1 MGQLERKSETDLL
14 TRAEGRPNMARILI
28 IAYTA
33 YARDGRVKRQAEA
46 LTSRGDQV
54 DAICLADG
62 EVVDTHGVNVTGLE
76 LPRYRGASRFNYLR
90 SYINFFSRAAA
101 LAIRRSMKE
110 RYDIVIACNMPDAA
124 ILSAL
129 PCRLFGSKL
138 VLDVHDTM
146 PELYLDKFG
155 GRHGR
160 IGARVLMLQ
169 ERLSAR
175 LADRVLA
182 VHDLHAERLHQSGV
196 PERKLVVITNSPDP
210 RIFPVAD
217 TDCGSGRVRS
227 EPAGGLFSIICHGT
241 ISRRLGLDTALSA
254 LALLHERFPLIRLK
268 IIGAGDYLNEL
279 KALSRNLGVESA
291 VSFEPPVPIQ
301 ELAAKLGSANVGLV
315 PNHASSATH
324 LMLPVKLLEYV
335 ALGIPVI
342 CARLRT
348 VEHYFSEDSVRF
360 FSPNDA
366 AQLAGAIEDLY
377 LDPALRDSLSNSA
390 AEVAKSIS
398 WPIHS
403 QRFCHTVDSLLNV

>member
-1 MGQLERKSETDLL
+1 
-14 TRAEGRPNMARILI
+14 MARILI

-62 EVVDTHGVNVTGLE
+62 EVADTRGVNVIGLL
-76 LPRYRGASRFNYLR
+76 LPRYRGASRIDYLR
-90 SYINFFSRAAA
+90 SYINFFSQAAA
-101 LAIRRSMKE
+101 LAVRRSLQA
-110 RYDIVIACNMPDAA
+110 RYDVVIACTMPDLA

-160 IGARVLMLQ
+160 IGARMLMIQ

-196 PERKLVVITNSPDP
+196 PQRKLVVIANSPDP

-217 TDCGSGRVRS
+217 TYCQSRRVRS
-227 EPAGGLFSIICHGT
+227 EPRGGTFSIICHGT
-241 ISRRLGLDTALSA
+241 ISRRLGLDTALAA
-254 LALLHERFPLIRLK
+254 LALLHQRFPLIRLR

-279 KALSRNLGVESA
+279 KTLSRKLRVESA
-291 VSFEPPVPIQ
+291 ISFENPVPIQ
-301 ELAAKLGSANVGLV
+301 ELAAKLGEANVGLV
-315 PNHASSATH
+315 PNNESSATH
-324 LMLPVKLLEYV
+324 LMLPVKLLEY
-335 ALGIPVI
+335 ATLGIPVI

-348 VEHYFSEDSVRF
+348 IEHYFNEESVRY
-360 FSPNDA
+360 FSPNNA
-366 AQLAGAIEDLY
+366 RQLARAIQDLY

-390 AEVAKSIS
+390 AKVVKSFS

-403 QRFCHTVDSLLNV
+403 QRFCDAVDSLLNN

>member
-1 MGQLERKSETDLL
+1 
-14 TRAEGRPNMARILI
+14 MARILI

-62 EVVDTHGVNVTGLE
+62 DVADTRGVNVIGLL
-76 LPRYRGASRFNYLR
+76 LPRYRGASKIDYLR
-90 SYINFFSRAAA
+90 SYINFFSQAAA
-101 LAIRRSMKE
+101 LAIRRSLKE
-110 RYDIVIACNMPDAA
+110 RYDVVIACTMPDLA

-160 IGARVLMLQ
+160 IGARMLMLQ

-182 VHDLHAERLHQSGV
+182 VHDLHAERLQQSGV
-196 PERKLVVITNSPDP
+196 PQRKLVVIANSPDP

-217 TDCGSGRVRS
+217 TGCQSRRLRS
-227 EPAGGLFSIICHGT
+227 EPGVGNFSIICHGT
-241 ISRRLGLDTALSA
+241 ISRRLGLDTTLAA
-254 LALLHERFPLIRLK
+254 LALLHHRFPLIRLR

-279 KALSRNLGVESA
+279 KTLSRKLRVESA
-291 VSFEPPVPIQ
+291 ISFENPVPIQ
-301 ELAAKLGSANVGLV
+301 ELAAKLGEANVGLV
-315 PNHASSATH
+315 PNNESSATH
-324 LMLPVKLLEYV
+324 LMLPVKLLEY
-335 ALGIPVI
+335 ATLGIPVI

-348 VEHYFSEDSVRF
+348 IEHYFSEESVRY
-360 FSPNDA
+360 FSPNNA
-366 AQLAGAIEDLY
+366 RQLARAIQDLY

-390 AEVAKSIS
+390 AKVVKSIS

-403 QRFCHTVDSLLNV
+403 QRFCDAVDSLLSNQEELIKCGTQLH

>member
-1 MGQLERKSETDLL
+1 
-14 TRAEGRPNMARILI
+14 MARILI

-62 EVVDTHGVNVTGLE
+62 DVADTRGVNVIGLL
-76 LPRYRGASRFNYLR
+76 LPRYRGASKIDYLR
-90 SYINFFSRAAA
+90 SYINFFSQAAA
-101 LAIRRSMKE
+101 LAIRRSLKE
-110 RYDIVIACNMPDAA
+110 RYDVVIACTMPDLA

-160 IGARVLMLQ
+160 IGARMLMLQ

-182 VHDLHAERLHQSGV
+182 VHDLHAERLQLSGV
-196 PERKLVVITNSPDP
+196 PQRKLVVIANSPDP

-217 TDCGSGRVRS
+217 TGGQSRRVRS
-227 EPAGGLFSIICHGT
+227 EPGVGTFSIICHGT
-241 ISRRLGLDTALSA
+241 ISRRLGLDTTLAA
-254 LALLHERFPLIRLK
+254 LALLHHRFPLIRLR
-268 IIGAGDYLNEL
+268 IIGAGDYLDEL
-279 KALSRNLGVESA
+279 KTLSRKLRVESA
-291 VSFEPPVPIQ
+291 ISFENPVPIQ
-301 ELAAKLGSANVGLV
+301 ELAAKLGEANVGLV
-315 PNHASSATH
+315 PNNESSATH
-324 LMLPVKLLEYV
+324 LMLPVKLLEY
-335 ALGIPVI
+335 ATLGIPVI

-348 VEHYFSEDSVRF
+348 IEHYFSEESVRY
-360 FSPNDA
+360 FSPNNA
-366 AQLAGAIEDLY
+366 RQLARAIQDLY

-390 AEVAKSIS
+390 AKVVKSIS

-403 QRFCHTVDSLLNV
+403 QRFCDAVDSLLSNQEELIKCGTQLH

>member
-1 MGQLERKSETDLL
+1 
-14 TRAEGRPNMARILI
+14 MARILI

-62 EVVDTHGVNVTGLE
+62 EVADTRGVNVIGLM
-76 LPRYRGASRFNYLR
+76 LPRYRGASRIDYLR
-90 SYINFFSRAAA
+90 SYINFFSQAAA
-101 LAIRRSMKE
+101 LAIRRSLQA
-110 RYDIVIACNMPDAA
+110 RYDVVIACTMPDLA

-160 IGARVLMLQ
+160 IGARMLMLQ
-169 ERLSAR
+169 ERVSAR

-196 PERKLVVITNSPDP
+196 PQRKLVVIANSPDP

-217 TDCGSGRVRS
+217 IDCQSRRVRS
-227 EPAGGLFSIICHGT
+227 EPGVGTFSIICHGT
-241 ISRRLGLDTALSA
+241 ISRRLGLDTTLAA
-254 LALLHERFPLIRLK
+254 LALLHQRFPLIRLR
-268 IIGAGDYLNEL
+268 IVGAGDYLNEL
-279 KALSRNLGVESA
+279 KALSRKLRVESA
-291 VSFEPPVPIQ
+291 ISFENPVPIQ
-301 ELAAKLGSANVGLV
+301 ELAAKLGEANVGLV
-315 PNHASSATH
+315 PNNESSATH
-324 LMLPVKLLEYV
+324 LMLPVKLLEY
-335 ALGIPVI
+335 ATLGIPVI

-348 VEHYFSEDSVRF
+348 IEHYFSEGSVRY
-360 FSPNDA
+360 FSPNNA
-366 AQLAGAIEDLY
+366 RQLARAIQDLY

-390 AEVAKSIS
+390 ANVVKRIS

-403 QRFCHTVDSLLNV
+403 QRFCDAVDSLINT

>member
-1 MGQLERKSETDLL
+1 
-14 TRAEGRPNMARILI
+14 MARILI

-46 LTSRGDQV
+46 LTGRGDQV

-62 EVVDTHGVNVTGLE
+62 EVADTHGVNVIGIL
-76 LPRYRGASRFNYLR
+76 LPRYRGASKIDYFR
-90 SYINFFSRAAA
+90 SYLNFFSQAAA
-101 LAIRRSMKE
+101 LAIRRSLKE
-110 RYDIVIACNMPDAA
+110 RYDVVIACTMPDLA

-155 GRHGR
+155 GRQGR
-160 IGARVLMLQ
+160 FGARMLMLQ

-196 PERKLVVITNSPDP
+196 PQRKLVVITNSPDP

-217 TDCGSGRVRS
+217 AECLSHRVRS
-227 EPAGGLFSIICHGT
+227 EPGVGPFSIICHGT
-241 ISRRLGLDTALSA
+241 ISRRLGLDTTLAA
-254 LALLHERFPLIRLK
+254 LALLHHRFPLIRLR
-268 IIGAGDYLNEL
+268 IIGAGDYLDEL
-279 KALSRNLGVESA
+279 KALSQKLRVDSA
-291 VSFEPPVPIQ
+291 ISFENPVPIQ
-301 ELAAKLGSANVGLV
+301 ELAATIGGANVGLV
-315 PNHASSATH
+315 PHNESSATH
-324 LMLPVKLLEYV
+324 LMLPVKLLEYA

-348 VEHYFSEDSVRF
+348 IEHYFDAQSVRY
-360 FSPNDA
+360 FSPNNA
-366 AQLAGAIEDLY
+366 GQLARAIQDLY

-390 AEVAKSIS
+390 AKVVKGIS
-398 WPIHS
+398 WPVHS
-403 QRFCHTVDSLLNV
+403 QRFCDAVDSLLTNQKGVIKCVTQTH

>member
-1 MGQLERKSETDLL
+1 
-14 TRAEGRPNMARILI
+14 MARILI

-46 LTSRGDQV
+46 LTGRGDQV

-62 EVVDTHGVNVTGLE
+62 EVADTRGVNVIGLL
-76 LPRYRGASRFNYLR
+76 LPRYRGASRIDYLR
-90 SYINFFSRAAA
+90 SYINFFSQAAA
-101 LAIRRSMKE
+101 LAIRRSLQA
-110 RYDIVIACNMPDAA
+110 RYDVVIACTMPDLA

-160 IGARVLMLQ
+160 IGARMLMLQ

-196 PERKLVVITNSPDP
+196 PQRKLVVIANSPDP

-217 TDCGSGRVRS
+217 IDCQSRRVRS
-227 EPAGGLFSIICHGT
+227 EPGVGTFSIICHGT
-241 ISRRLGLDTALSA
+241 ISRRLGLDTTLAA
-254 LALLHERFPLIRLK
+254 LALLHQRFPLIRLR
-268 IIGAGDYLNEL
+268 IVGAGDYLNEL
-279 KALSRNLGVESA
+279 KALSRKLRVESA
-291 VSFEPPVPIQ
+291 ISFENPVPIQ
-301 ELAAKLGSANVGLV
+301 ELAAKLGEANVGLV
-315 PNHASSATH
+315 PNNESSATH
-324 LMLPVKLLEYV
+324 LMLPVKLLEY
-335 ALGIPVI
+335 ATLGIPVI

-348 VEHYFSEDSVRF
+348 IEHYFSEGSVRY
-360 FSPNDA
+360 FSPNNA
-366 AQLAGAIEDLY
+366 RQLARAIQDLY

-390 AEVAKSIS
+390 ANVVKRIS
-398 WPIHS
+398 WPIQS
-403 QRFCHTVDSLLNV
+403 QRFCDAVDSLINT

>member
-1 MGQLERKSETDLL
+1 
-14 TRAEGRPNMARILI
+14 MARILI

-62 EVVDTHGVNVTGLE
+62 EVADTHGVNVIGLL
-76 LPRYRGASRFNYLR
+76 LPRYRGASRIDYLR
-90 SYINFFSRAAA
+90 SYINFFSQAAA
-101 LAIRRSMKE
+101 LAIRRSVKE
-110 RYDIVIACNMPDAA
+110 RYDVVIACTMPDLA

-160 IGARVLMLQ
+160 FGARMLMLQ
-169 ERLSAR
+169 ERLSAG

-196 PERKLVVITNSPDP
+196 PQRKLVVIANSPDP

-217 TDCGSGRVRS
+217 IDCQSRRVRC
-227 EPAGGLFSIICHGT
+227 EPGVGTFSIICHGT
-241 ISRRLGLDTALSA
+241 ISRRLGLDTTLAA
-254 LALLHERFPLIRLK
+254 LALLHHRFPLIRLR
-268 IIGAGDYLNEL
+268 IVGAGDHLDEL
-279 KALSRNLGVESA
+279 KALSRKLRVESA
-291 VSFEPPVPIQ
+291 ISFENPVPIQ
-301 ELAAKLGSANVGLV
+301 ELAAKLGEANVGLV
-315 PNHASSATH
+315 PNNESSATH
-324 LMLPVKLLEYV
+324 LMLPVKLLEY
-335 ALGIPVI
+335 ATLGIPVI

-348 VEHYFSEDSVRF
+348 IEHYFSPKSVRY
-360 FSPNDA
+360 FSPNNA
-366 AQLAGAIEDLY
+366 EQLAHAIQDLY
-377 LDPALRDSLSNSA
+377 LDPALRNSLSNSA
-390 AEVAKSIS
+390 AKVVKSIS

-403 QRFCHTVDSLLNV
+403 QRFCEAVDSLINS

>member
-1 MGQLERKSETDLL
+1 
-14 TRAEGRPNMARILI
+14 MARILI

-62 EVVDTHGVNVTGLE
+62 DVADTRGVNVIGLL
-76 LPRYRGASRFNYLR
+76 LPRYRGASRIDYVR
-90 SYINFFSRAAA
+90 SYINFFSQAAA
-101 LAIRRSMKE
+101 LAVRRSLQA
-110 RYDIVIACNMPDAA
+110 RYDVVIACTMPDLA

-160 IGARVLMLQ
+160 IGARMLMLQ

-196 PERKLVVITNSPDP
+196 PQRKLVVIANSPDP
-210 RIFPVAD
+210 RIFPVANI
-217 TDCGSGRVRS
+217 DCQSRRVGGESGV
-227 EPAGGLFSIICHGT
+227 GTFSIICHGT
-241 ISRRLGLDTALSA
+241 ISRRLGLDTTLAA
-254 LALLHERFPLIRLK
+254 LALLHHRFPLIRLR
-268 IIGAGDYLNEL
+268 IVGAGDYLDEL
-279 KALSRNLGVESA
+279 KALSRKLRVESA
-291 VSFEPPVPIQ
+291 ISFENPVPIQ
-301 ELAAKLGSANVGLV
+301 ELAAKLGEANVGLV
-315 PNHASSATH
+315 PNNESSATH
-324 LMLPVKLLEYV
+324 LMLPVKLLEY
-335 ALGIPVI
+335 ATLGIPVI

-348 VEHYFSEDSVRF
+348 IEHYFSPKSVRY
-360 FSPNDA
+360 FSPNNA
-366 AQLAGAIEDLY
+366 GQLARAIQDLY

-390 AEVAKSIS
+390 AKVVKSIS

-403 QRFCHTVDSLLNV
+403 QRFCDAVDSLIYN

>member
-1 MGQLERKSETDLL
+1 
-14 TRAEGRPNMARILI
+14 MARILI

-46 LTSRGDQV
+46 LTDRGDRV

-62 EVVDTHGVNVTGLE
+62 EVADTHGVNVIGIL
-76 LPRYRGASRFNYLR
+76 LPRYRGASKIDYLR
-90 SYINFFSRAAA
+90 SYLNFFSQAAA
-101 LAIRRSMKE
+101 LAVRRSLKE
-110 RYDIVIACNMPDAA
+110 RYDVVIACTMPDLA

-155 GRHGR
+155 GRQGR
-160 IGARVLMLQ
+160 FGARMLMLQ

-196 PERKLVVITNSPDP
+196 PQRKLVVIANSPDP

-217 TDCGSGRVRS
+217 ADCLSHRVRS
-227 EPAGGLFSIICHGT
+227 EPNVGTFSIICHGT
-241 ISRRLGLDTALSA
+241 ISRRLGLDTTLAA
-254 LALLHERFPLIRLK
+254 LALLHHRFPLIRLR
-268 IIGAGDYLNEL
+268 IIGAGDYLDEL
-279 KALSRNLGVESA
+279 KALSQKLRVDSA
-291 VSFEPPVPIQ
+291 ISFENPVPIQ
-301 ELAAKLGSANVGLV
+301 ELAATIGGANVGLV
-315 PNHASSATH
+315 PHNESSATH
-324 LMLPVKLLEYV
+324 LMLPVKLLEYA

-348 VEHYFSEDSVRF
+348 IEHYFSAESVRY
-360 FSPNDA
+360 FSPNNA
-366 AQLAGAIEDLY
+366 GQLARAIQDLY
-377 LDPALRDSLSNSA
+377 LDPILRDSLSNSA
-390 AEVAKSIS
+390 AKVVKGIS
-398 WPIHS
+398 WAVHS
-403 QRFCHTVDSLLNV
+403 QRFCDAVDSLLNNQKGVINCVTQTH

>member
-1 MGQLERKSETDLL
+1 
-14 TRAEGRPNMARILI
+14 MARILI

-62 EVVDTHGVNVTGLE
+62 EVADTHGVCVTGLL
-76 LPRYRGASRFNYLR
+76 LPRYRGASRVNYLR
-90 SYINFFSRAAA
+90 SYINFFSQAAA
-101 LAIRRSMKE
+101 LAVRRSLQA
-110 RYDIVIACNMPDAA
+110 RYDVVIACTMPDLA

-146 PELYLDKFG
+146 PELYLEKFG

-160 IGARVLMLQ
+160 IGAWMLMLQ
-169 ERLSAR
+169 ERLCAR

-182 VHDLHAERLHQSGV
+182 VHDLHADRLHQCGV
-196 PERKLVVITNSPDP
+196 PRRKLVVIANSPDP

-217 TDCGSGRVRS
+217 TDSQTGRVRS
-227 EPAGGLFSIICHGT
+227 EPGVGTFSIICHGT
-241 ISRRLGLDTALSA
+241 ISKRLGLDTSLAA
-254 LALLHERFPLIRLK
+254 LALLHQRFPLIRLK
-268 IIGAGDYLNEL
+268 IVGAGDYLDEL
-279 KALSRNLGVESA
+279 KALSRKLRIESA
-291 VSFEPPVPIQ
+291 ISFENPVPIQ
-301 ELAAKLGSANVGLV
+301 ELAAKIGEANVGLV
-315 PNHASSATH
+315 PHNESSATH
-324 LMLPVKLLEYV
+324 LMLPVKLLEYA

-348 VEHYFSEDSVRF
+348 IEHYFSGKSVRY
-360 FSPNDA
+360 FSPNNA
-366 AQLAGAIEDLY
+366 GQLARAIQDLY
-377 LDPALRDSLSNSA
+377 LDPALRASLSSSA
-390 AEVAKSIS
+390 ATVVKGLS

-403 QRFCHTVDSLLNV
+403 RRFCDAVDSLLNN

>member
-1 MGQLERKSETDLL
+1 
-14 TRAEGRPNMARILI
+14 MARILI

-46 LTSRGDQV
+46 LTGRGDSV

-62 EVVDTHGVNVTGLE
+62 EVADTHGVNVIGIL
-76 LPRYRGASRFNYLR
+76 LPRYRGASKIDYLR
-90 SYINFFSRAAA
+90 SYLNFFSQAAA
-101 LAIRRSMKE
+101 LAIRRSLKE
-110 RYDIVIACNMPDAA
+110 RYDVVIACTMPDLA

-155 GRHGR
+155 GRQGR
-160 IGARVLMLQ
+160 FGARMLMLE

-196 PERKLVVITNSPDP
+196 PQRKLVVIANSPDP

-217 TDCGSGRVRS
+217 AECLAHRVRS
-227 EPAGGLFSIICHGT
+227 EAGVGTFSIICHGT
-241 ISRRLGLDTALSA
+241 ISRRMGLDTTLAA
-254 LALLHERFPLIRLK
+254 LALLHHRFPLIRLR
-268 IIGAGDYLNEL
+268 IIGAGDYLDEL
-279 KALSRNLGVESA
+279 KALSQKLRIESA
-291 VSFEPPVPIQ
+291 ISFEKPVPIQ
-301 ELAAKLGSANVGLV
+301 ELAAAIGGANVGLV
-315 PNHASSATH
+315 PHNESSATH
-324 LMLPVKLLEYV
+324 LMLPVKLLEYA

-348 VEHYFSEDSVRF
+348 IEHYFDPQSVRY
-360 FSPNDA
+360 FSPNNA
-366 AQLAGAIEDLY
+366 GQLARAIQDLY

-390 AEVAKSIS
+390 AKVVKGIS
-398 WPIHS
+398 WPVHS
-403 QRFCHTVDSLLNV
+403 QRFCDAVDSLLTNQKGVIKCVTQTH

>member
-1 MGQLERKSETDLL
+1 
-14 TRAEGRPNMARILI
+14 MARILI

-62 EVVDTHGVNVTGLE
+62 EIADTRGVNVIGLL
-76 LPRYRGASRFNYLR
+76 LPRYRGASRIDYLR
-90 SYINFFSRAAA
+90 SYINFFSQAAA
-101 LAIRRSMKE
+101 LAIRRSLQA
-110 RYDIVIACNMPDAA
+110 RYDVVIACTMPDLA

-160 IGARVLMLQ
+160 IGARMLMIQ

-182 VHDLHAERLHQSGV
+182 VHDLHAKRLQQSGV
-196 PERKLVVITNSPDP
+196 PQRKLVVIANSPDP

-217 TDCGSGRVRS
+217 ICQSRRVRS
-227 EPAGGLFSIICHGT
+227 EPGVGTFSIICHGT
-241 ISRRLGLDTALSA
+241 ISRRLGLDTTLAA
-254 LALLHERFPLIRLK
+254 LALLHHRFPLIRLR

-279 KALSRNLGVESA
+279 KTLSRKLRVESA
-291 VSFEPPVPIQ
+291 ISFENPVPIQ
-301 ELAAKLGSANVGLV
+301 ELAAKLGEANVGLV
-315 PNHASSATH
+315 PNNESSATH
-324 LMLPVKLLEYV
+324 LMLPVKLLEY
-335 ALGIPVI
+335 ATLGIPVI

-348 VEHYFSEDSVRF
+348 IEHYFNEESVRY
-360 FSPNDA
+360 FSPNNA
-366 AQLAGAIEDLY
+366 RQLARAIQDLY

-390 AEVAKSIS
+390 ANVVKSFS

-403 QRFCHTVDSLLNV
+403 QRFCEAVDSLLSN

>member
-1 MGQLERKSETDLL
+1 
-14 TRAEGRPNMARILI
+14 MARILI

-62 EVVDTHGVNVTGLE
+62 EVADTRGVNVIGLL
-76 LPRYRGASRFNYLR
+76 LPRYRGASRIDYLR
-90 SYINFFSRAAA
+90 SYINFFSQAAA
-101 LAIRRSMKE
+101 LAIRRSLQA
-110 RYDIVIACNMPDAA
+110 RYDVVIACTMPDLA

-160 IGARVLMLQ
+160 IGARMLMLQ
-169 ERLSAR
+169 ERVSAR

-196 PERKLVVITNSPDP
+196 PQRKLVVIANSPDP
-210 RIFPVAD
+210 RIFPVPD
-217 TDCGSGRVRS
+217 IDCQSRRVRS
-227 EPAGGLFSIICHGT
+227 EPGVGTFSIICHGT
-241 ISRRLGLDTALSA
+241 ISRRLGLDTTLAA
-254 LALLHERFPLIRLK
+254 LALLHQRFPLIRLR
-268 IIGAGDYLNEL
+268 IVGAGDYLNEL
-279 KALSRNLGVESA
+279 KALSRKLRVESA
-291 VSFEPPVPIQ
+291 ISFENPVPIQ
-301 ELAAKLGSANVGLV
+301 ELAAKLGEANVGLV
-315 PNHASSATH
+315 PNNESSATH
-324 LMLPVKLLEYV
+324 LMLPVKLLEY
-335 ALGIPVI
+335 ATLGIPVI

-348 VEHYFSEDSVRF
+348 IEHYFSEGSVRY
-360 FSPNDA
+360 FSPNNA
-366 AQLAGAIEDLY
+366 RQLARAIQDLY

-390 AEVAKSIS
+390 ANVVKRIS

-403 QRFCHTVDSLLNV
+403 QRFCDAVDSLINT

>member
-1 MGQLERKSETDLL
+1 
-14 TRAEGRPNMARILI
+14 MARILI

-54 DAICLADG
+54 DAICLEDG
-62 EVVDTHGVNVTGLE
+62 ELADTHGVCVTGLR
-76 LPRYRGASRFNYLR
+76 LPRYRGASRIDYLR
-90 SYINFFSRAAA
+90 SYLNFFSQAAA
-101 LAIRRSMKE
+101 LAIRRSVKE
-110 RYDIVIACNMPDAA
+110 RYDVVIACTMPDLA

-155 GRHGR
+155 GRQGR
-160 IGARVLMLQ
+160 IGARMLMIQ

-196 PERKLVVITNSPDP
+196 PQRKLVVIANSPDP

-217 TDCGSGRVRS
+217 PNGQSRRVRI
-227 EPAGGLFSIICHGT
+227 EPGTGTFSIICHGT
-241 ISRRLGLDTALSA
+241 ISRRLGLDTTLAA
-254 LALLHERFPLIRLK
+254 MALLHHRFPLIRLR
-268 IIGAGDYLNEL
+268 IIGAGDYLDEL
-279 KALSRNLGVESA
+279 KALSRKLRVESA
-291 VSFEPPVPIQ
+291 ISFEGPVPIQ
-301 ELAAKLGSANVGLV
+301 DLAAKLGEANVGLV
-315 PNHASSATH
+315 PNNESSATH
-324 LMLPVKLLEYV
+324 LMLPVKLLEY
-335 ALGIPVI
+335 ATLGIPVI

-348 VEHYFSEDSVRF
+348 IEHYFSGKSVRY
-360 FSPNDA
+360 FSPNNA
-366 AQLAGAIEDLY
+366 GQLARAIQDLY
-377 LDPALRDSLSNSA
+377 LDPALRDSLSRSA
-390 AEVAKSIS
+390 ANVVKGIS

-403 QRFCHTVDSLLNV
+403 QRFCAAVDSLLTNQKGVIKCATQIH

>member
-1 MGQLERKSETDLL
+1 
-14 TRAEGRPNMARILI
+14 MARILI

-62 EVVDTHGVNVTGLE
+62 DLADTRGVCVTGLQ
-76 LPRYRGASRFNYLR
+76 LPRYRGASRIDYLR
-90 SYINFFSRAAA
+90 SYLNFFSQAAA
-101 LAIRRSMKE
+101 LAIRRSLKE
-110 RYDIVIACNMPDAA
+110 RYDVVIACTMPDAA

-160 IGARVLMLQ
+160 FGARMLMLQ

-182 VHDLHAERLHQSGV
+182 VHDLHAERLQLSGV
-196 PERKLVVITNSPDP
+196 PQRKLVVIANSPDP
-210 RIFPVAD
+210 RIFPAAD
-217 TDCGSGRVRS
+217 ADCPRRVRG
-227 EPAGGLFSIICHGT
+227 EPGVGTFSIICHGT
-241 ISRRLGLDTALSA
+241 ISRRLGLDTTLAA
-254 LALLHERFPLIRLK
+254 LALLHHRFPLIRLR

-279 KALSRNLGVESA
+279 KTLSRKLRVESA
-291 VSFEPPVPIQ
+291 ISFENPVPIQ
-301 ELAAKLGSANVGLV
+301 ELAAKLGEANVGLV
-315 PNHASSATH
+315 PNNESSAPH
-324 LMLPVKLLEYV
+324 LMLPVKLLEY
-335 ALGIPVI
+335 ATLGIPVI

-348 VEHYFSEDSVRF
+348 IEHYFSAQSVRY
-360 FSPNDA
+360 FSPNNA
-366 AQLAGAIEDLY
+366 GQLARAIQDLY

-390 AEVAKSIS
+390 ANVVKSIS
-398 WPIHS
+398 WPVHS
-403 QRFCHTVDSLLNV
+403 QRFCDTVDSLLNNQKGVIKCATQIH

>member
-1 MGQLERKSETDLL
+1 
-14 TRAEGRPNMARILI
+14 MARILI

-46 LTSRGDQV
+46 LTGRGDQV

-62 EVVDTHGVNVTGLE
+62 EVADTRGVNVIGLL
-76 LPRYRGASRFNYLR
+76 LPRYRGASRIDYLR
-90 SYINFFSRAAA
+90 SYINFFSQAAA
-101 LAIRRSMKE
+101 LAIRRSLQA
-110 RYDIVIACNMPDAA
+110 RYDVVIACTMPDLA

-155 GRHGR
+155 GRYGR
-160 IGARVLMLQ
+160 IGARMLMLQ

-196 PERKLVVITNSPDP
+196 PQRKLVVIANSPDP

-217 TDCGSGRVRS
+217 IDCQSRRVRS
-227 EPAGGLFSIICHGT
+227 EPGVGTFSIICHGT
-241 ISRRLGLDTALSA
+241 ISRRLGLDTTLAA
-254 LALLHERFPLIRLK
+254 LALLHQRFPLIRLR
-268 IIGAGDYLNEL
+268 IVGAGDYLNEL
-279 KALSRNLGVESA
+279 KALSRKLRVESA
-291 VSFEPPVPIQ
+291 ISFENPVPIQ
-301 ELAAKLGSANVGLV
+301 ELAAKLGEANVGLV
-315 PNHASSATH
+315 PNNESSATH
-324 LMLPVKLLEYV
+324 LMLPVKLLEY
-335 ALGIPVI
+335 ATLGIPVI

-348 VEHYFSEDSVRF
+348 IEHYFSEGSVRY
-360 FSPNDA
+360 FSPNNA
-366 AQLAGAIEDLY
+366 RQLARAIQDLY

-390 AEVAKSIS
+390 ANVVKRIS

-403 QRFCHTVDSLLNV
+403 QRFCDAVDSLINT

>member
-1 MGQLERKSETDLL
+1 
-14 TRAEGRPNMARILI
+14 MARILI

-46 LTSRGDQV
+46 LTGRGDSV

-62 EVVDTHGVNVTGLE
+62 EVADTHGVNVIGIL
-76 LPRYRGASRFNYLR
+76 LPRYRGASKIDYLR
-90 SYINFFSRAAA
+90 SYLNFFSQAAA
-101 LAIRRSMKE
+101 LAIRRSLKE
-110 RYDIVIACNMPDAA
+110 RYDIVIACTMPDLA

-155 GRHGR
+155 GRQGR
-160 IGARVLMLQ
+160 FGARMLMLQ

-196 PERKLVVITNSPDP
+196 PQRKLVVIANSPDP

-217 TDCGSGRVRS
+217 AKCLSHRVRS
-227 EPAGGLFSIICHGT
+227 EPGVGPFSIICHGT
-241 ISRRLGLDTALSA
+241 ISRRLGLDTTLAA
-254 LALLHERFPLIRLK
+254 LALLHHRFPLIRLR
-268 IIGAGDYLNEL
+268 IIGAGDYLDEL
-279 KALSRNLGVESA
+279 KALSRKLRIESA
-291 VSFEPPVPIQ
+291 ISFENPVPIQ
-301 ELAAKLGSANVGLV
+301 ELAATIGGANVGLV
-315 PNHASSATH
+315 PHNESSATH
-324 LMLPVKLLEYV
+324 LMLPVKLLEYA

-348 VEHYFSEDSVRF
+348 IEHYFDAQSVRY
-360 FSPNDA
+360 FSPNNA
-366 AQLAGAIEDLY
+366 GQLARAIQDLY

-390 AEVAKSIS
+390 AKVVKGIS
-398 WPIHS
+398 WPVHS
-403 QRFCHTVDSLLNV
+403 QRFCDAVDSLLTNQKGVTKCATQTH

>member
-1 MGQLERKSETDLL
+1 
-14 TRAEGRPNMARILI
+14 MARILI

-46 LTSRGDQV
+46 LTSRGDEV
-54 DAICLADG
+54 EAICLADG
-62 EVVDTHGVNVTGLE
+62 EVGDTHGVRVTGIK

-101 LAIRRSMKE
+101 LAVRRSMKR
-110 RYDIVIACNMPDAA
+110 RYDVVIACTMPDLA

-155 GRHGR
+155 GSRHGR
-160 IGARVLMLQ
+160 IGARVLMFQ

-175 LADRVLA
+175 LADQVLA

-196 PERKLVVITNSPDP
+196 PQRKLVVIANAPDP

-217 TDCGSGRVRS
+217 SERPSGRVPS
-227 EPAGGLFSIICHGT
+227 EANGAPFTIICHGT
-241 ISRRLGLDTALSA
+241 ISRRLGLDTALAA
-254 LALLHERFPLIRLK
+254 LALLHDRYPLIRLR
-268 IIGAGDYLNEL
+268 IIGAGDYLNEV
-279 KALSRNLGVESA
+279 KALSRDLGIESV
-291 VSFEPPVPIQ
+291 VSFENPVPIQ
-301 ELAAKLGSANVGLV
+301 ELAEKLGTASVGLV

-348 VEHYFSEDSVRF
+348 VEHYFDEKSVRF
-360 FSPNDA
+360 FSPNSPGE
-366 AQLAGAIEDLY
+366 LAEAIENLY
-377 LDPALRDSLSNSA
+377 LDQTLRDSLSNSA
-390 AEVAKSIS
+390 AKMAKSIS
-398 WPIHS
+398 WPVHS
-403 QRFCHTVDSLLNV
+403 ERFRHAVDSLLNI

>member
-1 MGQLERKSETDLL
+1 
-14 TRAEGRPNMARILI
+14 MARILI

-54 DAICLADG
+54 EAICLADG
-62 EVVDTHGVNVTGLE
+62 NVSDTHGVSVTGLR
-76 LPRYRGASRFNYLR
+76 LPRYRGASRINYLR

-101 LAIRRSMKE
+101 LAVRRSLKE
-110 RYDIVIACNMPDAA
+110 RYDIVIACTMPDAA

-160 IGARVLMLQ
+160 IGARMLMLQ

-196 PERKLVVITNSPDP
+196 PQRKLVVIANSPDP

-217 TDCGSGRVRS
+217 TDWQSPRRRS
-227 EPAGGLFSIICHGT
+227 EPGDGPFSIICHGT
-241 ISRRLGLDTALSA
+241 ISRRLGLDTALAA

-268 IIGAGDYLNEL
+268 VIGAGDHLNEV
-279 KALSRNLGVESA
+279 KVLSQNLGVESA

-301 ELAAKLGSANVGLV
+301 DLAAKIGEANVGLV
-315 PNHASSATH
+315 PNLASSATH
-324 LMLPVKLLEYV
+324 LMLPVKLLEY
-335 ALGIPVI
+335 ATLGIPVI

-348 VEHYFSEDSVRF
+348 VEHYFTEKSVRF
-360 FSPNDA
+360 FSPNNA
-366 AQLAGAIEDLY
+366 PQLAGAIEDLY
-377 LDPALRDSLSNSA
+377 LDPVLRDSLSNSA
-390 AEVAKSIS
+390 AKVVKSFS

-403 QRFCHTVDSLLNV
+403 QRFCHAVDSLLTN

>member
-1 MGQLERKSETDLL
+1 
-14 TRAEGRPNMARILI
+14 MARILI

-46 LTSRGDQV
+46 LTGRGDQV

-62 EVVDTHGVNVTGLE
+62 EVADTHGVNVIGIL
-76 LPRYRGASRFNYLR
+76 LPRYRGASKIDYLR
-90 SYINFFSRAAA
+90 SYLNFFSQAAA
-101 LAIRRSMKE
+101 LAIRRSLKE
-110 RYDIVIACNMPDAA
+110 RYDVVIACTMPDLA

-160 IGARVLMLQ
+160 FGARMLMLQ

-196 PERKLVVITNSPDP
+196 PQRKLVVIANSPDP

-217 TDCGSGRVRS
+217 AECLSHRVRS
-227 EPAGGLFSIICHGT
+227 EPNVGTFSIICHGT
-241 ISRRLGLDTALSA
+241 ISRRLGLDTTLAA
-254 LALLHERFPLIRLK
+254 LALLHHRFPLIRLR
-268 IIGAGDYLNEL
+268 IIGAGDYLDEL
-279 KALSRNLGVESA
+279 KALSRKLRIDSA
-291 VSFEPPVPIQ
+291 ISFENPVPIQ
-301 ELAAKLGSANVGLV
+301 ELAATIGGANVGLV
-315 PNHASSATH
+315 PHNESSATH
-324 LMLPVKLLEYV
+324 LMLPVKLLEYA

-348 VEHYFSEDSVRF
+348 IEHYFDAQSVRY
-360 FSPNDA
+360 FSPHNA
-366 AQLAGAIEDLY
+366 GQLARAIQDLY
-377 LDPALRDSLSNSA
+377 LDPSLRDSLSNSA
-390 AEVAKSIS
+390 AKVVKGIS
-398 WPIHS
+398 WPVHS
-403 QRFCHTVDSLLNV
+403 QRFCEAVDSLL

>member
-1 MGQLERKSETDLL
+1 
-14 TRAEGRPNMARILI
+14 MARILI

-46 LTSRGDQV
+46 LTGRGDSV

-62 EVVDTHGVNVTGLE
+62 EVADTHGVNVIGIL
-76 LPRYRGASRFNYLR
+76 LPRYRGASKIDYLR
-90 SYINFFSRAAA
+90 SYLNFFSQAAA
-101 LAIRRSMKE
+101 LAIRRSLEE
-110 RYDIVIACNMPDAA
+110 RYDVVIACTMPDLA

-160 IGARVLMLQ
+160 FGARMLMLQ

-196 PERKLVVITNSPDP
+196 PQRKLVVIANSPDP

-217 TDCGSGRVRS
+217 AECLAHRVRS
-227 EPAGGLFSIICHGT
+227 EPGVGTFSIICHGT
-241 ISRRLGLDTALSA
+241 ISRRLGLDTTLAA
-254 LALLHERFPLIRLK
+254 LALLHHRFPLIRLR
-268 IIGAGDYLNEL
+268 IIGAGDYLDEL
-279 KALSRNLGVESA
+279 KALSQKLRVDSA
-291 VSFEPPVPIQ
+291 ISFENPVPIQ
-301 ELAAKLGSANVGLV
+301 ELAATIGGANVGLV
-315 PNHASSATH
+315 PHNESSATH
-324 LMLPVKLLEYV
+324 LMLPVKLLEYA

-348 VEHYFSEDSVRF
+348 IEHYFSAESVRY
-360 FSPNDA
+360 FSPNNA
-366 AQLAGAIEDLY
+366 GQLARAIQDLY
-377 LDPALRDSLSNSA
+377 LDPILRDSLSNSA
-390 AEVAKSIS
+390 AKVVKGIS
-398 WPIHS
+398 WPVHS
-403 QRFCHTVDSLLNV
+403 QRFCDAVDSLLNNQKGVVKCVTQTH

>member
-1 MGQLERKSETDLL
+1 
-14 TRAEGRPNMARILI
+14 MARILI

-62 EVVDTHGVNVTGLE
+62 DVADTRGVNVIGLL
-76 LPRYRGASRFNYLR
+76 LPRYRGASRIDYLR
-90 SYINFFSRAAA
+90 SYINFFSQAAA
-101 LAIRRSMKE
+101 LAVRRSLQA
-110 RYDIVIACNMPDAA
+110 RYDVVIACTMPDLA

-160 IGARVLMLQ
+160 IGARMLMLQ
-169 ERLSAR
+169 ERLSAL

-182 VHDLHAERLHQSGV
+182 VHDLHAERLQLSGV
-196 PERKLVVITNSPDP
+196 PQRKLVVIANSPDP

-217 TDCGSGRVRS
+217 TGCQSRRVRS
-227 EPAGGLFSIICHGT
+227 EPGVGTFSIICHGT
-241 ISRRLGLDTALSA
+241 ISRRLGLDTTLAA
-254 LALLHERFPLIRLK
+254 LALLHHRFPLIRLR
-268 IIGAGDYLNEL
+268 IIGAGDYLDDL
-279 KALSRNLGVESA
+279 KTLSRKLRVESA
-291 VSFEPPVPIQ
+291 ISFENPVPIQ
-301 ELAAKLGSANVGLV
+301 ELAAKLGEANVGLV
-315 PNHASSATH
+315 PNNESSATH
-324 LMLPVKLLEYV
+324 LMLPVKLLEY
-335 ALGIPVI
+335 ATLGIPVI

-348 VEHYFSEDSVRF
+348 IEHYFSEESVRY
-360 FSPNDA
+360 FSPNNA
-366 AQLAGAIEDLY
+366 RQLARAIQDLY
-377 LDPALRDSLSNSA
+377 LDPALRDRLSNSA
-390 AEVAKSIS
+390 ARVVKSIS

-403 QRFCHTVDSLLNV
+403 QRFCDAVDSLLNNQEELIKCGTQLH

>member
-1 MGQLERKSETDLL
+1 
-14 TRAEGRPNMARILI
+14 MARILI

-46 LTSRGDQV
+46 LTGRGDRV

-62 EVVDTHGVNVTGLE
+62 EVADTHGVNVIGIL
-76 LPRYRGASRFNYLR
+76 LPRYRGASKIDYLR
-90 SYINFFSRAAA
+90 SYLNFFSQAAA
-101 LAIRRSMKE
+101 LAIRRSLKE
-110 RYDIVIACNMPDAA
+110 RYDVVIACTMPDLA

-160 IGARVLMLQ
+160 FGARMLMLQ

-196 PERKLVVITNSPDP
+196 PQRKLVVIANSPDP

-217 TDCGSGRVRS
+217 MDCQSHRVRS
-227 EPAGGLFSIICHGT
+227 EPGVGTFSIICHGT
-241 ISRRLGLDTALSA
+241 ISRRLGLDTTLAA
-254 LALLHERFPLIRLK
+254 LALLHHRFPLIRLR
-268 IIGAGDYLNEL
+268 IIGGGDYLDEL
-279 KALSRNLGVESA
+279 KALSQKLRVDSA
-291 VSFEPPVPIQ
+291 ISFENPVPIQ
-301 ELAAKLGSANVGLV
+301 ELAATIGGANVGLV
-315 PNHASSATH
+315 PHNESSATH
-324 LMLPVKLLEYV
+324 LMLPVKLLEYA

-348 VEHYFSEDSVRF
+348 IEHYFSAESVRY
-360 FSPNDA
+360 FSPNNA
-366 AQLAGAIEDLY
+366 GQLARAIQDLY
-377 LDPALRDSLSNSA
+377 LDPILRDSLSNSA
-390 AEVAKSIS
+390 AKVVKGIS
-398 WPIHS
+398 WPVHS
-403 QRFCHTVDSLLNV
+403 QRFCDAVDSLL

>member
-1 MGQLERKSETDLL
+1 
-14 TRAEGRPNMARILI
+14 MARILI

-62 EVVDTHGVNVTGLE
+62 DVADTRGVNVIGLL
-76 LPRYRGASRFNYLR
+76 LPRYRGASRIDYLR
-90 SYINFFSRAAA
+90 SYINFFSQAAA
-101 LAIRRSMKE
+101 LAIRRSLQV
-110 RYDIVIACNMPDAA
+110 RYDVVIACTMPDLA

-160 IGARVLMLQ
+160 IGARMLMLQ

-182 VHDLHAERLHQSGV
+182 VHDLHAERLQQSGV
-196 PERKLVVITNSPDP
+196 PQRKLVVIANSPDP

-217 TDCGSGRVRS
+217 INCQSRRVRS
-227 EPAGGLFSIICHGT
+227 EPGVGTFSIICHGT
-241 ISRRLGLDTALSA
+241 ISRRLGLDTTLAA
-254 LALLHERFPLIRLK
+254 LALLHQRFPLIRLR
-268 IIGAGDYLNEL
+268 IVGAGDYLNEL
-279 KALSRNLGVESA
+279 KALSRKLRVESA
-291 VSFEPPVPIQ
+291 ISFENPVPIQ
-301 ELAAKLGSANVGLV
+301 ELAAKLGEANVGLV
-315 PNHASSATH
+315 PNNESSATH
-324 LMLPVKLLEYV
+324 LMLPVKLLEY
-335 ALGIPVI
+335 ATLGIPVI

-348 VEHYFSEDSVRF
+348 IEHYFSQESVRY
-360 FSPNDA
+360 FSPNNA
-366 AQLAGAIEDLY
+366 RQLARAIQDLY

-390 AEVAKSIS
+390 ANVVKSIS

-403 QRFCHTVDSLLNV
+403 QRFRDAVDSLLTN

>member
-1 MGQLERKSETDLL
+1 
-14 TRAEGRPNMARILI
+14 MARILI

-54 DAICLADG
+54 DAICLADAATD
-62 EVVDTHGVNVTGLE
+62 DTHGVCVTGLR
-76 LPRYRGASRFNYLR
+76 LPRYRGGSRIQYLR
-90 SYINFFSRAAA
+90 SYISFFTRAAL
-101 LAIRRSMKE
+101 LAARRSWQTP
-110 RYDIVIACNMPDAA
+110 YDIVIACTMPDAA

-146 PELYLDKFG
+146 PELYLDKFS

-160 IGARVLMLQ
+160 TGARLLMLQ
-169 ERLSAR
+169 ERFSAW

-196 PERKLVVITNSPDP
+196 PLRKLVVVVNAPDP
-210 RIFPVAD
+210 RIFPVANP
-217 TDCGSGRVRS
+217 DCAGRTRS
-227 EPAGGLFSIICHGT
+227 PSDGGQFSIVCHGT
-241 ISRRLGLDTALSA
+241 ISRRLGLDTAIAA
-254 LALLHERFPLIRLK
+254 LALLHERFPLIRLR
-268 IIGAGDYLNEL
+268 IIGAGDYLDEV
-279 KALSRNLGVESA
+279 KTLSRKLGVEST

-301 ELAAKLGSANVGLV
+301 NLAATLAKADVGLV

-324 LMLPVKLLEYV
+324 LMLPVKLLEYI

-348 VEHYFSEDSVRF
+348 VEHYFSERSLRF
-360 FSPNDA
+360 FSSNNPE
-366 AQLAGAIEDLY
+366 QLAGAIQELY
-377 LDPALRDSLSNSA
+377 LAPALGRSLSHSA
-390 AEVAKSIS
+390 AEVVKSIS
-398 WPIHS
+398 WPIHKR
-403 QRFCHTVDSLLNV
+403 RFCDAVDSLLGTQED